1 MRSLAR
7 VAALIAPIAVVPML
21 AAAQVATPAVAAGST
36 VGPPIDADTTS
47 PGPAESAKPVVPA
60 TGYSYGAP
68 TTQPVDRAHV
78 RAGPGGPA
86 GPDALMAGFET
97 LADGSTRLFVELSK
111 PVAFDTKAARSTL
124 TYVLKGAHVDRRNNQ
139 NPLVTVH
146 FNTPVTSARLAPH
159 GRDLW
164 LVVDLRASVQP
175 TAAMDATKNGAA
187 ILRVDF
193 PKGDYLPLSEQS
205 PPAALPPSAPTASS
219 PAAASPASPSAS
231 R

>member
-1 MRSLAR
+1 
-7 VAALIAPIAVVPML
+7 ML
-21 AAAQVATPAVAAGST
+21 AAAQPTAPVAPVGST
-36 VGPPIDADTTS
+36 AAPPVDADVS
-47 PGPAESAKPVVPA
+47 PDSPAPAKPVVPA

-68 TTQPVDRAHV
+68 ATQRVERAHV
-78 RAGPGGPA
+78 RAGHGSPA
-86 GPDALMAGFET
+86 GTDALMAGFET

-111 PVAFDTKAARSTL
+111 PVAYDTKAGPSTL

-175 TAAMDATKNGAA
+175 TATMDAGKDGSGL
-187 ILRVDF
+187 LRVEF
-193 PKGDYLPLSEQS
+193 PKGQYLPAAPEAQS
-205 PPAALPPSAPTASS
+205 SGPSPSAPSATAPPPASS
-219 PAAASPASPSAS
+219 AKPAQ
-231 R
+231 